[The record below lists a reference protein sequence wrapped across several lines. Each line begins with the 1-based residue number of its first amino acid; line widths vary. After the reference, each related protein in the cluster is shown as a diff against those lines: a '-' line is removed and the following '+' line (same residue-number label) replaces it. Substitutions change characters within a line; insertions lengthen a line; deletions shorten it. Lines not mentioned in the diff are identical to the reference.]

1 LLGQAEQLWW
11 GLLPICTINEI
22 FRTIPLAFR
31 RLSVCVCL
39 VGFASIAIVVVCGRC
54 VLHRLFATTCKHPCL
69 KPLGTHAK
77 ASLPLYERSVGF
89 ASLQSLWAFISGV
102 LALLAPP
109 VASTLSISTTFAKEH
124 LSLALL
130 APPVAPNTSIP
141 TTIAKPH
148 YPSPR
153 TTFLPYERS
162 VGFASMPRQPFV
174 PLHLCIDSHLC
185 RCICA
190 STAICAVASCNG
202 FVWLSLCIL
211 A

>member
-1 LLGQAEQLWW
+1 M
-11 GLLPICTINEI
+11 
-22 FRTIPLAFR
+22 
-31 RLSVCVCL
+31 CL

-89 ASLQSLWAFISGV
+89 ASLQSLWVFISGV

-130 APPVAPNTSIP
+130 APPVAVGEE
-141 TTIAKPH
+141 
-148 YPSPR
+148 PSDR
-153 TTFLPYERS
+153 GRKLAVE
-162 VGFASMPRQPFV
+162 A
-174 PLHLCIDSHLC
+174 
-185 RCICA
+185 
-190 STAICAVASCNG
+190 CAVDAVNDDAAGAKLTQHCFRLVG
-202 FVWLSLCIL
+202 V

>member
-1 LLGQAEQLWW
+1 M
-11 GLLPICTINEI
+11 
-22 FRTIPLAFR
+22 
-31 RLSVCVCL
+31 LSWL
-39 VGFASIAIVVVCGRC
+39 C
-54 VLHRLFATTCKHPCL
+54 VLA

-89 ASLQSLWAFISGV
+89 ASLQSLWVFISGV

-174 PLHLCIDSHLC
+174 PLHRATALCGCLY
-185 RCICA
+185 A
-190 STAICAVASCNG
+190 SLHNG
-202 FVWLSLCIL
+202 FVWLTLSDH